1 MKRRADARKGKP
13 KKKKAFGGRRAKFC
27 KFCVEKSLM
36 IDYKD
41 VKTLQ
46 AFTPERGKVLPRRTS
61 GVCAVHQRELVE
73 AIKRARNIALLP
85 FATD

>member
-1 MKRRADARKGKP
+1 MKRRTDARKGKP

-46 AFTPERGKVLPRRTS
+46 AFTPEQQRDLLAYLMSEAGVKAGK
-61 GVCAVHQRELVE
+61 
-73 AIKRARNIALLP
+73 
-85 FATD
+85 